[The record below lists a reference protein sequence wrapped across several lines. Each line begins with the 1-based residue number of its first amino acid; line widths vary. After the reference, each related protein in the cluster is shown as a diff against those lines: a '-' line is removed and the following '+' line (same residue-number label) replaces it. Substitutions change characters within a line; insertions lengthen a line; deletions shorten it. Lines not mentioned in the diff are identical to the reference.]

1 MNYLSN
7 NGSVWFC
14 KFPLSVAYVASEI
27 LVWIIPSRTELFCKR
42 ERERFKRDTI
52 KSFHL
57 SFNNSIS
64 LNKQLSFTF
73 FKVMVS

>member
-27 LVWIIPSRTELFCKR
+27 LVWIIPSGTELFCKR
-42 ERERFKRDTI
+42 EKEIQKRYNKI
-52 KSFHL
+52 L
-57 SFNNSIS
+57 SFK
-64 LNKQLSFTF
+64 L
-73 FKVMVS
+73 

>member
-7 NGSVWFC
+7 NGSVWFG
-14 KFPLSVAYVASEI
+14 KFPLGVAYFASEI
-27 LVWIIPSRTELFCKR
+27 LVWIIPSGTELFCKR

-64 LNKQLSFTF
+64 LK
-73 FKVMVS
+73 